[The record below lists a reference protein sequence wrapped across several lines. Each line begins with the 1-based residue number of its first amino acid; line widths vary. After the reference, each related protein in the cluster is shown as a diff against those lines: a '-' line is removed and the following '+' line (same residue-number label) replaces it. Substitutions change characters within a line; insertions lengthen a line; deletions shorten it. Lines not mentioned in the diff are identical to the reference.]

1 MKIYIIYDIMMV
13 EFFAFMT
20 SNYRY
25 NHMKARKS
33 SATAL
38 QQGVFCHCRYSTD
51 LPTGIAKKKIDS
63 ALVLIFWGTVSA
75 MMDGAMVE

>member
-13 EFFAFMT
+13 KFFAFMT

-38 QQGVFCHCRYSTD
+38 LCHCRYSTD